1 MNCIPWLQ
9 AKWRRRKFIKI
20 EPEVEAEEPEPILVF
35 TEELPKFS
43 MGDLSESESES
54 ESDITV

>member
-20 EPEVEAEEPEPILVF
+20 QQDPEPEPDPEPILVF
-35 TEELPKFS
+35 SEELSKFS
-43 MGDLSESESES
+43 IGELSGSDS

>member
-20 EPEVEAEEPEPILVF
+20 QPDPDPDPDPEPILVF
-35 TEELPKFS
+35 SEELSEFS
-43 MGDLSESESES
+43 IGELSGSDS